1 MYMYNVMQILDLF
14 FNIIKIF
21 YFLYIGIQLY
31 MKFEYIWILLFNI
44 LKMKF
49 GGKYIGLKYWVLISF
64 FIDYEYNLLLK
75 CCFIG
80 ILILINKGK
89 LFI

>member
-1 MYMYNVMQILDLF
+1 
-14 FNIIKIF
+14 
-21 YFLYIGIQLY
+21 
-31 MKFEYIWILLFNI
+31 MKFEYIWIILFII

-89 LFI
+89 LFILINVFVLNIGRKFDVNNDFDVNKYLF